1 MFRGNARA
9 GALTARVQRAWAARG
24 AARGLA
30 QHSHV
35 CTHSG
40 VALFDTSGP
49 TIRLIAKYG
58 GCAFAVWTIH
68 EEWLF
73 LRNPNPETAS
83 PIYVEL
89 LKDLR
94 RCMRRCEGT
103 RRQGLLFFDNRGRS
117 EDVSAASAIQ
127 NFIARNNRDWAR
139 RFMQTPH
146 FTVSAVSPGL
156 QAADLIAYLAAH
168 QQDTSVRP
176 ELVPYWEQVE
186 RIAFRR
192 QRLALR
198 AVNGQ

>member
-1 MFRGNARA
+1 M
-9 GALTARVQRAWAARG
+9 LLQAAEETL
-24 AARGLA
+24 AAVR
-30 QHSHV
+30 
-35 CTHSG
+35 
-40 VALFDTSGP
+40 
-49 TIRLIAKYG
+49 KYG
-58 GCAFAVWTIH
+58 GYAFAVWTIH
-68 EEWLF
+68 EEWLL
-73 LRNPNPETAS
+73 LRNPNPEIAS

-94 RCMRRCEGT
+94 RCMRRCEG
-103 RRQGLLFFDNRGRS
+103 RGRQGLLFFDNRGRS

-127 NFIARNNRDWAR
+127 NFIARNNPDWAR

-176 ELVPYWEQVE
+176 ELVPSWERVE
-186 RIAFRR
+186 RIAFRG